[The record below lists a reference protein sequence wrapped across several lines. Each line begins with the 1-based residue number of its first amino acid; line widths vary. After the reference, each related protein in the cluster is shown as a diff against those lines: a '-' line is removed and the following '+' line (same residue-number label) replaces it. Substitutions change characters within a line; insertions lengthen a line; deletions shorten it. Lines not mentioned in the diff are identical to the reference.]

1 MRRKPIELAAVATA
15 AVPGLTP
22 TAVSSAPDDPADFDA
37 ALLLDS
43 EGKRWRVRSPRHAEA
58 SARLETEFLVLRAF
72 APGIRAEL
80 PFLMPT
86 VAGTVRQ
93 GQLSTFV
100 YSHLAGATRSLD
112 DLSSGSPALAREI
125 GAALAAIHDLPRSI
139 VSNADLPSYT
149 PNEFRQRRLNELDQA
164 ATTGKIPPL
173 LLRRWEHAMED
184 VSLWRFNPCVVHGDL
199 HEDNL
204 LVDGDRVTAVT
215 GWTDLRIGDPA
226 DDMAWLVAS
235 NEQDFVNAVLD
246 HYTTSRRDVPDVH
259 LLRRAALSAEFALA
273 QYLVKG
279 MAAGNEDMIDEAES
293 MLAALAD
300 DVAEHGGQPISVE
313 PLPRPVGTPESGA
326 EEASSGTNAPTTA
339 SAASVASGAPGAPG
353 TPASG
358 TAPAV
363 SKVTLLP
370 MEPVPGAAQAA
381 PAAPE
386 ISAVPA
392 VHVTPIPREAED
404 DAPTA
409 AAEPAADTNPAAA
422 AGADAAADADAVAV
436 SGGKADEDSRSTTG
450 TSDAEKQSDGGQTA
464 SPNNTDGGDAAAPD
478 GAAHNDSVH
487 NGTKTGD
494 ASTANAP
501 ESVVTQADAPDS
513 DAAGPDAGV
522 AGEDDTDAA
531 VPAPGDTSTQSIAV
545 VQPDS
550 AGEPAPGDNTSTAA
564 ITVVDATSR

>member
-1 MRRKPIELAAVATA
+1 VRRKPIELAAVATA

-22 TAVSSAPDDPADFDA
+22 TAVSSAPDDPADFDS

-58 SARLETEFLVLRAF
+58 SARLETEFLVLQAF

-93 GQLSTFV
+93 GPLSTFV
-100 YSHLAGATRSLD
+100 YSHLAGATRSIE
-112 DLSSGSPALAREI
+112 DLSSGSAALAREI
-125 GAALAAIHDLPRSI
+125 GAALAAIHDLPRHL

-204 LVDGDRVTAVT
+204 LVDGDRVMAVT

-235 NEQDFVNAVLD
+235 NEQDFVNAVLK
-246 HYTTSRRDVPDVH
+246 HYTSGRRDVPDAH

-279 MAAGNEDMIDEAES
+279 LAAGDQDMIHEAES
-293 MLAALAD
+293 MLTVLAD

-313 PLPRPVGTPESGA
+313 PLPQPAAAPEPGSRP
-326 EEASSGTNAPTTA
+326 APDATA
-339 SAASVASGAPGAPG
+339 V
-353 TPASG
+353 
-358 TAPAV
+358 PAV
-363 SKVTLLP
+363 SKVTLLAP
-370 MEPVPGAAQAA
+370 EPAPG
-381 PAAPE
+381 PAASPTS
-386 ISAVPA
+386 SAVPA
-392 VHVTPIPREAED
+392 VHVTPIPLDTDGGGAATDGAAD
-404 DAPTA
+404 DASQ
-409 AAEPAADTNPAAA
+409 ED
-422 AGADAAADADAVAV
+422 DAAADDAHDNGVAP
-436 SGGKADEDSRSTTG
+436 K
-450 TSDAEKQSDGGQTA
+450 DGA
-464 SPNNTDGGDAAAPD
+464 APKDAAADDAPEENAPEDEGVSAAETADDAPPEDDAATDRDGD
-478 GAAHNDSVH
+478 GAA
-487 NGTKTGD
+487 
-494 ASTANAP
+494 
-501 ESVVTQADAPDS
+501 E
-513 DAAGPDAGV
+513 
-522 AGEDDTDAA
+522 
-531 VPAPGDTSTQSIAV
+531 DTSTQSIAV
-545 VQPDS
+545 VQADS
-550 AGEPAPGDNTSTAA
+550 AEDTATA
-564 ITVVDATSR
+564 SISVVQAKFP

>member
-1 MRRKPIELAAVATA
+1 MATA

-22 TAVSSAPDDPADFDA
+22 TAVSSAPDDPADFDS

-72 APGIRAEL
+72 VPGIRAEL

-93 GQLSTFV
+93 GPLSTFV
-100 YSHLAGATRSLD
+100 YSHLAGSTRSVE
-112 DLSSGSPALAREI
+112 DLGAASPAVAREI
-125 GAALAAIHDLPRSI
+125 GAALAAIHDLPHSL

-173 LLRRWEHAMED
+173 LLRRWEHALED

-235 NEQDFVNAVLD
+235 NDQDFVDAVLG
-246 HYTTSRRDVPDVH
+246 HYTSSRRDVPDAH

-279 MAAGNEDMIDEAES
+279 LAAGNQEMIDEAES
-293 MLAALAD
+293 MLTVLAE

-313 PLPRPVGTPESGA
+313 PLPQPVPAPEVGGTQTRDSQPDK
-326 EEASSGTNAPTTA
+326 AP
-339 SAASVASGAPGAPG
+339 V
-353 TPASG
+353 
-358 TAPAV
+358 PAV
-363 SKVTLLP
+363 SKVTLL
-370 MEPVPGAAQAA
+370 A
-381 PAAPE
+381 PDAVSGLA
-386 ISAVPA
+386 AVPTSSAMPA
-392 VHVTPIPREAED
+392 VQVTPIPVD
-404 DAPTA
+404 
-409 AAEPAADTNPAAA
+409 EPAADDGASNDPASND
-422 AGADAAADADAVAV
+422 GA
-436 SGGKADEDSRSTTG
+436 EDS
-450 TSDAEKQSDGGQTA
+450 
-464 SPNNTDGGDAAAPD
+464 
-478 GAAHNDSVH
+478 
-487 NGTKTGD
+487 
-494 ASTANAP
+494 
-501 ESVVTQADAPDS
+501 
-513 DAAGPDAGV
+513 
-522 AGEDDTDAA
+522 
-531 VPAPGDTSTQSIAV
+531 STQSIAV
-545 VQPDS
+545 VQDNS
-550 AGEPAPGDNTSTAA
+550 AVQETSAVPENSAVQAEAASPADDAAPTDTEDTSTTAL
-564 ITVVDATSR
+564 TVVEAKSR

>member
-1 MRRKPIELAAVATA
+1 M
-15 AVPGLTP
+15 PGLTP

-125 GAALAAIHDLPRSI
+125 GAALAAIHDLPRTL

-246 HYTTSRRDVPDVH
+246 HYTSSRRDVPDAH

-279 MAAGNEDMIDEAES
+279 LAAGDQEMIDEAES
-293 MLAALAD
+293 MLSALAD

-313 PLPRPVGTPESGA
+313 PLPQPVLAPEPGA
-326 EEASSGTNAPTTA
+326 EPAEVRSDMPTA
-339 SAASVASGAPGAPG
+339 
-353 TPASG
+353 TPAVPSVPPATVPRTAADAPLQG
-358 TAPAV
+358 TTPAV
-363 SKVTLLP
+363 NKVTLLP
-370 MEPVPGAAQAA
+370 MEPIPDTAAGTATPDSSAA
-381 PAAPE
+381 PKIIAM
-386 ISAVPA
+386 PA
-392 VHVTPIPREAED
+392 VHVTPIPRETAVD
-404 DAPTA
+404 VPVVADAS
-409 AAEPAADTNPAAA
+409 AAA
-422 AGADAAADADAVAV
+422 A
-436 SGGKADEDSRSTTG
+436 
-450 TSDAEKQSDGGQTA
+450 
-464 SPNNTDGGDAAAPD
+464 AAP
-478 GAAHNDSVH
+478 
-487 NGTKTGD
+487 
-494 ASTANAP
+494 
-501 ESVVTQADAPDS
+501 
-513 DAAGPDAGV
+513 GPDAGADSGSP
-522 AGEDDTDAA
+522 AGIAADAGQGAAGQEDAPEPATAPADALDSDAGAARDSDAKAA
-531 VPAPGDTSTQSIAV
+531 VPAASDTSTQSIAV
-545 VQPDS
+545 VQPDPTVQPGAAVQPAPAVQQDSALESESGDGKSTS
-550 AGEPAPGDNTSTAA
+550 AG
-564 ITVVDATSR
+564 TVVDSTSR

>member
-1 MRRKPIELAAVATA
+1 MATA

-22 TAVSSAPDDPADFDA
+22 TAVSSAPDDPADFDS

-72 APGIRAEL
+72 VPGIRAEL

-93 GQLSTFV
+93 GPLSTFV
-100 YSHLAGATRSLD
+100 YSHLAGSTRSVEEL
-112 DLSSGSPALAREI
+112 GAAAPAVAREI
-125 GAALAAIHDLPRSI
+125 GAALAAIHDLPHSL

-173 LLRRWEHAMED
+173 LLRRWEHALED

-235 NEQDFVNAVLD
+235 NDQDFVDAVLA
-246 HYTTSRRDVPDVH
+246 HYTSARRDLPDAH

-279 MAAGNEDMIDEAES
+279 IAAGNQDMIVEAES
-293 MLAALAD
+293 MLTALAE

-313 PLPRPVGTPESGA
+313 PLPQPAPDAATSQAPQATGPD
-326 EEASSGTNAPTTA
+326 NAPL
-339 SAASVASGAPGAPG
+339 
-353 TPASG
+353 
-358 TAPAV
+358 PAV
-363 SKVTLLP
+363 SKVALLAP
-370 MEPVPGAAQAA
+370 DAVSG
-381 PAAPE
+381 PAAVP
-386 ISAVPA
+386 SGTAMPA
-392 VHVTPIPREAED
+392 VHVTPIPVGTVDGSAGD
-404 DAPTA
+404 NNDS
-409 AAEPAADTNPAAA
+409 
-422 AGADAAADADAVAV
+422 AGAGPANSRV
-436 SGGKADEDSRSTTG
+436 SSVSV
-450 TSDAEKQSDGGQTA
+450 TA
-464 SPNNTDGGDAAAPD
+464 IPD
-478 GAAHNDSVH
+478 GERA
-487 NGTKTGD
+487 GEE
-494 ASTANAP
+494 AP
-501 ESVVTQADAPDS
+501 EA
-513 DAAGPDAGV
+513 
-522 AGEDDTDAA
+522 
-531 VPAPGDTSTQSIAV
+531 DTSTQAVAV
-545 VQPDS
+545 VQ
-550 AGEPAPGDNTSTAA
+550 AAETGPADDTSTTAL
-564 ITVVDATSR
+564 TVVEAKSP

>member
-1 MRRKPIELAAVATA
+1 MATA

-22 TAVSSAPDDPADFDA
+22 TAVSSAPDDPADFDS

-100 YSHLAGATRSLD
+100 YSHLAGSTRSVEEL
-112 DLSSGSPALAREI
+112 GAASPAVAREI
-125 GAALAAIHDLPRSI
+125 GAALAAIHDLPHSL

-173 LLRRWEHAMED
+173 LLRRWEHALED

-199 HEDNL
+199 HEDNI
-204 LVDGDRVTAVT
+204 LVDADRVTAVT

-235 NEQDFVNAVLD
+235 NDQDFVDAVLE
-246 HYTTSRRDVPDVH
+246 HYTSSRRDVPDAH

-279 MAAGNEDMIDEAES
+279 LATGNQDMIDEAES
-293 MLAALAD
+293 MLTVLAE

-313 PLPRPVGTPESGA
+313 PLPQP
-326 EEASSGTNAPTTA
+326 
-339 SAASVASGAPGAPG
+339 
-353 TPASG
+353 
-358 TAPAV
+358 APAPDLGQTAEPDKAPV
-363 SKVTLLP
+363 PAVTKVTLLAP
-370 MEPVPGAAQAA
+370 DSVSGLAAVPSS
-381 PAAPE
+381 
-386 ISAVPA
+386 SAMPA
-392 VHVTPIPREAED
+392 VHVAPIPLD
-404 DAPTA
+404 TA
-409 AAEPAADTNPAAA
+409 AADSAADNDGAAEAGAADETGGAEPATDRVSGVSVTAIPVDEPAA
-422 AGADAAADADAVAV
+422 
-436 SGGKADEDSRSTTG
+436 ED
-450 TSDAEKQSDGGQTA
+450 TSDE
-464 SPNNTDGGDAAAPD
+464 
-478 GAAHNDSVH
+478 
-487 NGTKTGD
+487 
-494 ASTANAP
+494 
-501 ESVVTQADAPDS
+501 
-513 DAAGPDAGV
+513 
-522 AGEDDTDAA
+522 
-531 VPAPGDTSTQSIAV
+531 DTSTQSIAAV
-545 VQPDS
+545 PAGPVPADGSVPTDGSVPANGSVPADAAVQED
-550 AGEPAPGDNTSTAA
+550 AAVQTNAADDTSTTAL
-564 ITVVDATSR
+564 TVVEAKSR

>member
-112 DLSSGSPALAREI
+112 ELSSGSPALAREI

-204 LVDGDRVTAVT
+204 LVEGERVTAVT

-246 HYTTSRRDVPDVH
+246 HYTSSRRDAPDAH

-279 MAAGNEDMIDEAES
+279 MAAGNQDMIDEAES
-293 MLAALAD
+293 MLATLAE

-313 PLPRPVGTPESGA
+313 PLPA
-326 EEASSGTNAPTTA
+326 AAPI
-339 SAASVASGAPGAPG
+339 PG
-353 TPASG
+353 TEQANAETGVHVDTATATVPAAPVPPANG
-358 TAPAV
+358 AAPAV

-370 MEPVPGAAQAA
+370 MEPVPGTA
-381 PAAPE
+381 PAGDATAG
-386 ISAVPA
+386 ISARPA
-392 VHVTPIPREAED
+392 VHVTPIPRESETDEPTAVPQPAAETAQHTDASKDTAADAGAQPGTGEAAGAAAQPGGSADISRDHDAQASEAGISQD
-404 DAPTA
+404 DAPQSA
-409 AAEPAADTNPAAA
+409 APDAGA
-422 AGADAAADADAVAV
+422 AGTA
-436 SGGKADEDSRSTTG
+436 SE
-450 TSDAEKQSDGGQTA
+450 SDAE
-464 SPNNTDGGDAAAPD
+464 
-478 GAAHNDSVH
+478 
-487 NGTKTGD
+487 
-494 ASTANAP
+494 
-501 ESVVTQADAPDS
+501 
-513 DAAGPDAGV
+513 AGV
-522 AGEDDTDAA
+522 PAG
-531 VPAPGDTSTQSIAV
+531 GDTSTQSIAV

-550 AGEPAPGDNTSTAA
+550 AAEPGSADNTSTAA
-564 ITVVDATSR
+564 ITVVDSASR

>member
-1 MRRKPIELAAVATA
+1 MATA

-22 TAVSSAPDDPADFDA
+22 TAVSSAPDDPADFDS

-72 APGIRAEL
+72 LPGIRAEL

-93 GQLSTFV
+93 GPLSTFV
-100 YSHLAGATRSLD
+100 YSHLAGSTRSVEEL
-112 DLSSGSPALAREI
+112 GAASPAVAREI
-125 GAALAAIHDLPRSI
+125 GAALAAIHDLPHSL

-173 LLRRWEHAMED
+173 LLRRWEHALED

-235 NEQDFVNAVLD
+235 NDQDFVDAVLA
-246 HYTTSRRDVPDVH
+246 HYTSSRRDVPDAH

-279 MAAGNEDMIDEAES
+279 IAAGNQDMIDEAES
-293 MLAALAD
+293 MLTALAE

-313 PLPRPVGTPESGA
+313 PLPQPAPAPDAAGQAPQNAAAGDAPV
-326 EEASSGTNAPTTA
+326 
-339 SAASVASGAPGAPG
+339 
-353 TPASG
+353 
-358 TAPAV
+358 PAV
-363 SKVTLLP
+363 SKVTLLAP
-370 MEPVPGAAQAA
+370 DPVSG
-381 PAAPE
+381 PAAVP
-386 ISAVPA
+386 SSTAMPA
-392 VHVTPIPREAED
+392 VHVTPIPL
-404 DAPTA
+404 
-409 AAEPAADTNPAAA
+409 AA
-422 AGADAAADADAVAV
+422 AGEGTADPA
-436 SGGKADEDSRSTTG
+436 
-450 TSDAEKQSDGGQTA
+450 
-464 SPNNTDGGDAAAPD
+464 D
-478 GAAHNDSVH
+478 GADGS
-487 NGTKTGD
+487 
-494 ASTANAP
+494 
-501 ESVVTQADAPDS
+501 
-513 DAAGPDAGV
+513 GV
-522 AGEDDTDAA
+522 AGESHSPSGDGTAA
-531 VPAPGDTSTQSIAV
+531 GDSSAAGSRPAPAKVPGVSVTAIPDAGPATGKSSVEDTSTQSIAV
-545 VQPDS
+545 VQAAVP
-550 AGEPAPGDNTSTAA
+550 AGEGAPARADAVDPPEAPANPADDTSTTAL
-564 ITVVDATSR
+564 TVVQAKSR